1 MKTLHTLAA
10 IAALALAAGCGKDD
24 TPAPRSA
31 TPPAQSSA
39 PAPESSSSSSG
50 SSATTTRTTPADLGK
65 PASAEEKREGANPQQ
80 GQVDPKQAEQ
90 HKDFQQRG
98 DQAGPKSAE
107 TTPK

>member
-1 MKTLHTLAA
+1 MKTVYTLAA
-10 IAALALAAGCGKDD
+10 AAALALAAGCGKDD

-39 PAPESSSSSSG
+39 PAPESSSAG